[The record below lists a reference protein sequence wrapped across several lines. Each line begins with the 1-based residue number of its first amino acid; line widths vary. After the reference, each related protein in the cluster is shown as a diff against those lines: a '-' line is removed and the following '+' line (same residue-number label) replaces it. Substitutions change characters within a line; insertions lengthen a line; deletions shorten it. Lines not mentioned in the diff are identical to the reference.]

1 MKTFIQMATEKGDQ
15 EHFDKRTPGDVILVK
30 TLAILFVLGVY
41 VVIFL
46 KIMILK

>member
-1 MKTFIQMATEKGDQ
+1 MATEKQ
-15 EHFDKRTPGDVILVK
+15 EQDHFGKKTPGDVILVK

-41 VVIFL
+41 VIIFL